1 MQGVQLSDN
10 HRSDIEV
17 QEARLCADMAARVAA
32 VTALSQLAQVASHQQ
47 QLPDTASDAQHAGEF
62 FNSLLTIHTANLLK
76 VSKK

>member
-10 HRSDIEV
+10 HRSDIEA

-47 QLPDTASDAQHAGEF
+47 QLPDTASDALHAGKLS
-62 FNSLLTIHTANLLK
+62 NSLLTMHPASLPK